1 MHTRKLFLISLSF
14 SFYNSSKTA
23 KKAPKVPSKKK
34 KQRLKKQKRAKQVS
48 QNSTSTTTGTI
59 TKRGSVASMAIV
71 MICSLAL
78 LLGVLTQLGSVNVGS
93 FPWIG
98 ILLLLSGERFTE
110 SNQV

>member
-14 SFYNSSKTA
+14 SFYNSSKI
-23 KKAPKVPSKKK
+23 KVPSKKK

-98 ILLLLSGERFTE
+98 ILLLLIGERFTE
-110 SNQV
+110 SNQVWRA